1 MISEVSMKKI
11 FELFITFFKLGLFT
25 FGGGYAMISLIQ
37 SECVDKKQWLTE
49 EELLDIVA
57 IAESTPG
64 PIAINSATYIGYK
77 IGGVF
82 GAIMAVLGI
91 VLPSFAI
98 IYIISLFFDAF
109 IQIEIIA
116 KAFRGIQCAIGVI
129 ILTAGIKMLKKLPKS
144 TLSTIIFVLTLL
156 TTLVLDILA
165 VNLSSIILILLA
177 GLIGIVSTALTS
189 KSKKRGDQ

>member
-1 MISEVSMKKI
+1 MSSEVSMKKI

-37 SECVDKKQWLTE
+37 SECVDKKKWLTE

-64 PIAINSATYIGYK
+64 PIAINSATYIGHK
-77 IGGVF
+77 IGGVL
-82 GAIMAVLGI
+82 GSIMAVLGV

-129 ILTAGIKMLKKLPKS
+129 ILTAGIKMLNKLPKS
-144 TLSTIIFVLTLL
+144 TLSIIIFSLTLII
-156 TTLVLDILA
+156 TIVLDVIA
-165 VNLSSIILILLA
+165 VNLSSIILILIA
-177 GLIGIVSTALTS
+177 GVIGIVSTALTS
-189 KSKKRGDQ
+189 TGKKRGDE

>member
-1 MISEVSMKKI
+1 MSSKVSMKKI

-37 SECVDKKQWLTE
+37 SECVDKKKWLTE

-64 PIAINSATYIGYK
+64 PIAINSATYIGHK
-77 IGGVF
+77 IGGVL
-82 GAIMAVLGI
+82 GSIMAVLGV

-129 ILTAGIKMLKKLPKS
+129 ILTAGIKMLNKLPKS
-144 TLSTIIFVLTLL
+144 TLSIIIFSLTLII
-156 TTLVLDILA
+156 TIVLDVIA
-165 VNLSSIILILLA
+165 VNLSSIILILIA
-177 GLIGIVSTALTS
+177 GVIGIVSTALTS
-189 KSKKRGDQ
+189 ISKKRGDE

>member
-1 MISEVSMKKI
+1 MSSEVSMKKI

-37 SECVDKKQWLTE
+37 SECVDKKKWLTE

-64 PIAINSATYIGYK
+64 PIAINSATYIGHK
-77 IGGVF
+77 IGGVL
-82 GAIMAVLGI
+82 GSIMAVLGV

-129 ILTAGIKMLKKLPKS
+129 ILTAGIKMLNKLPKS
-144 TLSTIIFVLTLL
+144 TLSIIIFSLTLII
-156 TTLVLDILA
+156 TIVLDLIA
-165 VNLSSIILILLA
+165 VNLSSIILILIA
-177 GLIGIVSTALTS
+177 GVIGIVSTALTS
-189 KSKKRGDQ
+189 ISKKRGDE

>member
-1 MISEVSMKKI
+1 MKKI

-37 SECVDKKQWLTE
+37 SECVDKKKWLTE

-64 PIAINSATYIGYK
+64 PIAINSATYIGHK
-77 IGGVF
+77 IGGVL
-82 GAIMAVLGI
+82 GSIMAVLGV

-129 ILTAGIKMLKKLPKS
+129 ILTAGIKMLNKLPKS
-144 TLSTIIFVLTLL
+144 TLSIIIFSLTLII
-156 TTLVLDILA
+156 TIVLDVIA
-165 VNLSSIILILLA
+165 VNLSSIILILIA
-177 GLIGIVSTALTS
+177 GVIGIVSTALTS
-189 KSKKRGDQ
+189 TGKKRGDE

>member
-1 MISEVSMKKI
+1 MSSEVSMKKI

-37 SECVDKKQWLTE
+37 SECVDKKKWLTE

-64 PIAINSATYIGYK
+64 PIAINSATYIGHK
-77 IGGVF
+77 IGGVL
-82 GAIMAVLGI
+82 GSIMAVLGV
-91 VLPSFAI
+91 VLPSFTI

-129 ILTAGIKMLKKLPKS
+129 ILTAGIKMLNKLPKS
-144 TLSTIIFVLTLL
+144 TLSIIIFSLTLII
-156 TTLVLDILA
+156 TIVLDLIA
-165 VNLSSIILILLA
+165 VNLSSIILILIA
-177 GLIGIVSTALTS
+177 GVIGIVSTALTS
-189 KSKKRGDQ
+189 TGKKRGDE

>member
-1 MISEVSMKKI
+1 MSSKVSMKKI

-37 SECVDKKQWLTE
+37 SECVDKKKWLSE

-64 PIAINSATYIGYK
+64 PIAINSATYIGHK
-77 IGGVF
+77 IGGVL
-82 GAIMAVLGI
+82 GSIMAVLGV

-129 ILTAGIKMLKKLPKS
+129 ILTAGIKMLNKLPKS
-144 TLSTIIFVLTLL
+144 TLSIIIFSLTLII
-156 TTLVLDILA
+156 TIVLDLIA
-165 VNLSSIILILLA
+165 VNLSSIILILIA
-177 GLIGIVSTALTS
+177 GVIGIVSTALTS
-189 KSKKRGDQ
+189 TGKKRGDE